1 MKTDRIE
8 RIVEYSILGLL
19 VAGLGVISAMNYH
32 PANKKILDDYLYG
45 KSSSDSVVD
54 KIGSADESSF
64 GEDSTSDK
72 PNDTA
77 DNHTPAVISEPASN
91 PSSKTE
97 TPADTPQTDLININL
112 ANLEQL
118 QQLNGIGKVKAQ
130 AIIDY
135 REAHGAFRTVDE
147 LTKVDGIGEK
157 TLEKNRDRIT
167 VE

>member
-1 MKTDRIE
+1 MKTDRLE
-8 RIVEYSILGLL
+8 RIVEYSIMGLL

-32 PANKKILDDYLYG
+32 PESRKILNEYLYG

-54 KIGSADESSF
+54 QISSADESSF
-64 GEDSTSDK
+64 VEDSTSDI
-72 PNDTA
+72 PNGTT
-77 DNHTPAVISEPASN
+77 DNHTPVVISEPATN
-91 PSSKTE
+91 PPTKNE
-97 TPADTPQTDLININL
+97 TPAEIPQTGLININS

-118 QQLNGIGKVKAQ
+118 QQLDGIGAVKAQ
-130 AIIDY
+130 AIVDY

-167 VE
+167 V